1 MNNMA
6 ANDMRMGKVRTK
18 MGKDRQMETNQRFR
32 TVIFLIVAVVI
43 LAAVTAAG
51 ILTEGYAVE
60 TDFSQR
66 NLSPS
71 LQHLFGTDWMGR
83 DMLART
89 LSGLSLS
96 IRIGILTAVVSAAVA
111 LFLGTASA
119 VLGRKADAVISWC
132 IDLVMG
138 IPHIL
143 LVMLISLACGRGFV
157 GVVAGVALSHWPSL
171 ARLIRGELMQLRQ
184 APYILVAEKMGV
196 SKLQNVKRHMLPHL
210 LPQFLTGLIL
220 LFPHAI
226 LHESSVTFLGFGLSS
241 EQPAI
246 GVILSESMQYLTTGK
261 WWLALF
267 PGLALVL
274 VVVLFAL
281 LGERVRRMLDPSS
294 VHE

>member
-1 MNNMA
+1 MKNM
-6 ANDMRMGKVRTK
+6 T
-18 MGKDRQMETNQRFR
+18 QTETNQRRR
-32 TVIFLIVAVVI
+32 TVFFLIVTVVI

-60 TDFSQR
+60 TDFSRR

-96 IRIGILTAVVSAAVA
+96 IRIGILTAAVSAAAA
-111 LFLGTASA
+111 LLLGTASV

-143 LVMLISLACGRGFV
+143 LVMLISLACGRGFT

-171 ARLIRGELMQLRQ
+171 ARVIRGELIQLRQ
-184 APYILVAEKMGV
+184 APYILVAERMGV
-196 SKLQNVKRHMLPHL
+196 SKLQNVRRHMLPHL

-274 VVVLFAL
+274 IVILFAL
-281 LGERVRRMLDPSS
+281 L
-294 VHE
+294 